1 MLNEQKARETI
12 KYERDRILDTVS
24 SVVEM
29 GPILREHANQLRTEM
44 LRSSA
49 RAQMILDIEYDT
61 FSDLANDAR
70 ELLHICGSAIMT
82 IGNNTQQ

>member
-1 MLNEQKARETI
+1 MKIITYSI
-12 KYERDRILDTVS
+12 ILITLLLSNPVK
-24 SVVEM
+24 
-29 GPILREHANQLRTEM
+29 
-44 LRSSA
+44 
-49 RAQMILDIEYDT
+49 AQMILDIEYDT